1 MPIAVPASSRIPGYD
16 LDAPTEDTAVAALT
30 RVFGA
35 ERARTLWGDVCR
47 SARLEPG
54 SVNTMKALESAIQAL
69 ADEGGAAATVARSLT
84 IRMRTHAQLAAR
96 RATPASGDG
105 R

>member
-1 MPIAVPASSRIPGYD
+1 MPIAVPSSSRIPGYD

-35 ERARTLWGDVCR
+35 ERGRSLWSDVCR

-54 SVNTMKALESAIQAL
+54 SVNSAKALERAVQAL
-69 ADEGGAAATVARSLT
+69 SDEGGAAATVARSLS

-96 RATPASGDG
+96 RATPTAGDG